1 MLNLPSLRSEPC
13 NGSVAMTWGRARC
26 RVVPGGLAAM
36 LAAVAVFA
44 VVSGCSCAGSDE
56 DRRVEDKSKGPD
68 AMTIKPAEF
77 AHVPINTQQEHD
89 LTPQNPDP
97 GWRGVAIRGP
107 EQVTLP
113 QAGSPPAPDGSF
125 AIVPICGFYRV
136 GMDAQIDEPIKL
148 VAREQASGRQFSGLV
163 RDEDPSPEIPPP
175 DDIPPADPSTFA
187 GQSVGSA
194 FNPNL
199 LRYVTLPREAGV
211 YEVHAEFAGYRSNVI
226 RIELIEAL
234 R

>member
-1 MLNLPSLRSEPC
+1 
-13 NGSVAMTWGRARC
+13 
-26 RVVPGGLAAM
+26 
-36 LAAVAVFA
+36 
-44 VVSGCSCAGSDE
+44 
-56 DRRVEDKSKGPD
+56 
-68 AMTIKPAEF
+68 MTIKPAEF

-226 RIELIEAL
+226 RVELLEAP